1 MRLSGRKASSHAP
14 RWSPP
19 QRAVLLSLIGVN
31 VAAFLVQQ
39 MLEGTRAGVIA
50 QYLGLSY
57 RGIDQACA
65 WQFFSAMFLHAGL
78 FSFVGSMIILYLIGR
93 DLEVILGQKHFL
105 YLYFGGLLGGELGH
119 FFLLPETTVLL
130 AASGGVAALVVAF
143 ATILPDWEMVEWLRP
158 VLPVKL
164 KAKYFAWALA
174 GAGTL
179 LMIIDRHGV
188 VGHSAWLGGC
198 VSGWFYAHLLGFGRP
213 SFVQRSLHQRRL
225 EGERRRQMPWEEFIA
240 AEIDPL
246 LEKISRSG
254 LGSLSRGE
262 RRTLARVRE
271 KMAERP
277 Q

>member
-1 MRLSGRKASSHAP
+1 
-14 RWSPP
+14 
-19 QRAVLLSLIGVN
+19 V
-31 VAAFLVQQ
+31 
-39 MLEGTRAGVIA
+39 T
-50 QYLGLSY
+50 
-57 RGIDQACA
+57 
-65 WQFFSAMFLHAGL
+65 
-78 FSFVGSMIILYLIGR
+78 ILYLIGR

-105 YLYFGGLLGGELGH
+105 YLYLGGLVSGELGH

-130 AASGGVAALVVAF
+130 AGSGGVAALFVAF

-158 VLPVKL
+158 VLPIKL

-174 GAGTL
+174 SAGVV
-179 LMIIDRHGV
+179 LMIVERQGV
-188 VGHSAWLGGC
+188 VGHSAWLGAC
-198 VSGWFYAHLLGFGRP
+198 VAGWFYAHLLGFGRP
-213 SFVQRSLHQRRL
+213 SFLQRSLHQRRL

-254 LGSLSRGE
+254 LGSLTRCE

-271 KMAERP
+271 KMAEPP